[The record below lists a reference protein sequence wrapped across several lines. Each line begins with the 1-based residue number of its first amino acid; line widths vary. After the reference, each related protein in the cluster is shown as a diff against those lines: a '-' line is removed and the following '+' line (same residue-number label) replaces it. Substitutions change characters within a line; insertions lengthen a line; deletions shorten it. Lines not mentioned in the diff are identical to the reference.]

1 MNSIEKLKVKIFAD
15 GADLS
20 EMIKLA
26 KQSFIAGLTTNPT
39 LMRKAGVSNYEKF
52 CREVLEHIPN
62 KPLSFEVFS
71 DDIDEM
77 FNQAKIISSWGS
89 NVYVKIPVSNTNRI
103 YTYDLIERLC
113 DSGVKVNVTAV
124 MTLKQVENIFSR
136 LSSDLPS
143 YISIFAGRIADTGLD
158 PIPCMQSALQIMS
171 SNKNVELIWAS
182 PRELLNV
189 VQASDI
195 GCHIITV
202 TPDILNKLKML
213 GYDLDEYSLD
223 TVKMFRQ
230 DAIEAN
236 YKIKH

>member
-1 MNSIEKLKVKIFAD
+1 
-15 GADLS
+15 
-20 EMIKLA
+20 
-26 KQSFIAGLTTNPT
+26 
-39 LMRKAGVSNYEKF
+39 
-52 CREVLEHIPN
+52 
-62 KPLSFEVFS
+62 
-71 DDIDEM
+71 
-77 FNQAKIISSWGS
+77 
-89 NVYVKIPVSNTNRI
+89 
-103 YTYDLIERLC
+103 
-113 DSGVKVNVTAV
+113 

>member
-1 MNSIEKLKVKIFAD
+1 
-15 GADLS
+15 
-20 EMIKLA
+20 MIKLA

-171 SNKNVELIWAS
+171 SNKK
-182 PRELLNV
+182 
-189 VQASDI
+189 
-195 GCHIITV
+195 C
-202 TPDILNKLKML
+202 
-213 GYDLDEYSLD
+213 
-223 TVKMFRQ
+223 VKFH
-230 DAIEAN
+230 N
-236 YKIKH
+236 